1 MKPVPGHRTHS
12 SSSLLSTRCASPL
25 EDGTSTPGAL
35 LQAASPAVAPA
46 SVEEPRKR
54 HTAAAVV
61 PPAEPA
67 QQRCEPGSKGGSSVA
82 DASRQAPAEPARHR
96 AEEPRTPEQLSAQQL
111 APSDLASH
119 GGSTSSGESA
129 AGEEKARVAVSES
142 AAASP
147 DGAAEA
153 ARAMHAGGAA
163 AVQDGEDV
171 GGGFFLTGLLSPQ
184 VANGSSGVCT
194 SPPPP
199 YCCPYPCPY
208 CTLTQAHSRPPG
220 EAAAGERRTPEP
232 APECAPADERAPEAP
247 PREPAPAPA
256 SPPPAQAAPAAARA
270 RSGAADTARAR
281 GDEARAPLG
290 AGEGRRGGKEE
301 WLKLQA
307 AAGACDV
314 LDGAKGAGGGAGA
327 PAAVEADAAAAAR
340 GLGDDVGAAAEE
352 EGAGVDVD
360 GPASDVDGPASGD
373 EGEEEGEGEEGG
385 AGGGAWVAGVL
396 AEAAARGTEAEGM
409 RAELEGFVEA
419 LRPPPRPPPLP
430 RTNRTSLV
438 PPLVLSGHAASLTPY
453 IAAQALHARV
463 FGEEGEEGEALV
475 EFPANFPE
483 ILAAAEYAPPPP
495 RKRGARGRAAR
506 GAQTATALCKRRDT
520 LEEVTKMGGAVVNRG
535 SVQ

>member
-1 MKPVPGHRTHS
+1 MADGAGTRPGSAKTQLGAGVRKAKDTGLVIPQSSAMEILPPEGGVAGLSGGTLSGALVHRSANTPALSQSRSRPSSAKSVSSVASVRPPSGSTRQTGKPRARTQGAGREADDRPDDRPAKAAFESTQHTAGIKPVPGHRTHS

-220 EAAAGERRTPEP
+220 EAAAGERRSVHALLEERR
-232 APECAPADERAPEAP
+232 ARRVRHQRQARAPRGQGGQGGDA
-247 PREPAPAPA
+247 RA
-256 SPPPAQAAPAAARA
+256 AAPAAGRQQGRAPA
-270 RSGAADTARAR
+270 RSGVGGGARMRRLGGALTAVSALDVMTNTIFAKQRRRLRGDPARWRRKSFLGCLIHACMQPNAHRRAR
-281 GDEARAPLG
+281 GCRALS
-290 AGEGRRGGKEE
+290 RV
-301 WLKLQA
+301 LQSQ
-307 AAGACDV
+307 D
-314 LDGAKGAGGGAGA
+314 
-327 PAAVEADAAAAAR
+327 
-340 GLGDDVGAAAEE
+340 
-352 EGAGVDVD
+352 
-360 GPASDVDGPASGD
+360 
-373 EGEEEGEGEEGG
+373 
-385 AGGGAWVAGVL
+385 
-396 AEAAARGTEAEGM
+396 
-409 RAELEGFVEA
+409 
-419 LRPPPRPPPLP
+419 
-430 RTNRTSLV
+430 
-438 PPLVLSGHAASLTPY
+438 
-453 IAAQALHARV
+453 
-463 FGEEGEEGEALV
+463 
-475 EFPANFPE
+475 
-483 ILAAAEYAPPPP
+483 
-495 RKRGARGRAAR
+495 
-506 GAQTATALCKRRDT
+506 
-520 LEEVTKMGGAVVNRG
+520 
-535 SVQ
+535 